1 MKANVRHSSRD
12 EMLRIL
18 DRALIGVALL
28 LVLLLLGVQLV
39 RAAEVMPAV
48 QTSTAYSFSSR

>member
-18 DRALIGVALL
+18 DRTLIGAALL

-39 RAAEVMPAV
+39 HAAEVMPAV
-48 QTSTAYSFSSR
+48 QTSTAYPFSSR